1 MPSGLSSPN
10 ADKEGEKDG
19 PIPYVLVY
27 VTGCVNALNSV
38 SKKNVCPVDVLGSQP
53 KKIII
58 TRNWSQIK

>member
-10 ADKEGEKDG
+10 ADQEGEKDG

-53 KKIII
+53 KKML
-58 TRNWSQIK
+58 KK

>member
-38 SKKNVCPVDVLGSQP
+38 SKKTVCPVDVLGFN

>member
-38 SKKNVCPVDVLGSQP
+38 SKKTVCPVDVLGFN

-58 TRNWSQIK
+58 TRNWSQ